1 MKPLQFN
8 PDSAPFSRYLRSAGQ
23 VLWSIGIVLCVLLMG
38 AEAALAVDLR
48 WDPGFETW
56 PGGNPGPITFTNVQ
70 GSGVDVRVSHTFQ
83 AGNFQTFGAVAT
95 PVSSNFVV
103 PSGASPDT
111 QNSLTVGIN
120 GPGIVTTDIEFFVTG
135 TTNRVQILN
144 PVLYLHDVDINTSP
158 PPNPPPPAWQDVVDL
173 AGYVGG
179 RVGPGLGGTPVTG
192 INVTTSNFNQLA
204 TGVNLSDPTAPAPPP
219 HYPSPRWCGEYRGG

>member
-48 WDPGFETW
+48 WDMGFETW
-56 PGGNPGPITFTNVQ
+56 PAGDPGPITFTNVQ
-70 GSGVDVRVSHTFQ
+70 GSGVDVRITHTFQ
-83 AGNFQTFGAVAT
+83 AGGFESFAGIDT
-95 PVSSNFVV
+95 PISSNFVL

-111 QNSLTVGIN
+111 DNSLAIGIN

-144 PVLYLHDVDINTSP
+144 PVLYLHDVDINTGA
-158 PPNPPPPAWQDVVDL
+158 PPAWQDVVDL

-179 RVGPGLGGTPVTG
+179 RVAGGPMIPLGGTPVTG
-192 INVTTSNFNQLA
+192 INVTTLQLQSVCSYA
-204 TGVNLSDPTAPAPPP
+204 HESHGS
-219 HYPSPRWCGEYRGG
+219 HGSY